1 MSRIRLAHAR
11 AAIPAPAASAVP
23 IGAPVIA
30 AEDTTR
36 WS

>member
-1 MSRIRLAHAR
+1 MSRIRLAR
-11 AAIPAPAASAVP
+11 AAIPAPAASAAS
-23 IGAPVIA
+23 IGAPAIA

>member
-1 MSRIRLAHAR
+1 MSRIRLAR

-23 IGAPVIA
+23 IGAPAVA